1 MRGGSLPHLTQKKE
15 TIFLAYTK
23 KSDPSLGKETMTG
36 NELYQTVAQMG
47 FSRTLEDGED
57 YFFRAVNLSLA
68 RIARQFPR
76 VVSYDTEVCAG
87 HSYYTSLAVSED
99 KEDFLAFPSHPL
111 SKGGSLLR
119 EGRDYLVQN
128 GTLKI
133 AKEACGALTVRY
145 LHRPT
150 PLSRDNMEDTLDIL
164 PIAESLLPLLA
175 ASYLWLDDRG
185 DLATHYLSLYRAE
198 AEELRASLYR
208 HGGAT
213 IACGNGW
220 DKTQ

>member
-1 MRGGSLPHLTQKKE
+1 
-15 TIFLAYTK
+15 
-23 KSDPSLGKETMTG
+23 MTG

-68 RIARQFPR
+68 RIARQFPILA
-76 VVSYDTEVCAG
+76 SYDVRVTAG
-87 HSYYTSLAVSED
+87 NAYYTPLAVGEER
-99 KEDFLAFPSHPL
+99 EDFLSFPSHPL
-111 SKGGSLLR
+111 SKDGRPLR

-128 GTLKI
+128 GTLRI
-133 AKEACGALTVRY
+133 AREACGELTVRY

-150 PLSRDNMEDTLDIL
+150 PLTRDSMEEALDLL
-164 PIAESLLPLLA
+164 PMAEGLLPLLV

-198 AEELRASLYR
+198 AEELRACLYR
-208 HGGAT
+208 HGGAAVT
-213 IACGNGW
+213 CGNGW
-220 DKTQ
+220 DKTE